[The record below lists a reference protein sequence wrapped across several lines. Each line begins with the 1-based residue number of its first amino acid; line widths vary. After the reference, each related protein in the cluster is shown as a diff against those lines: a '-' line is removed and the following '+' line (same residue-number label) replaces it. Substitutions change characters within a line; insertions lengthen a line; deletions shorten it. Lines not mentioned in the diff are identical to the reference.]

1 MLPEVKTKGM
11 SLMPRPLSNI
21 ERDETMDLVATVW
34 KKKKKRM
41 WLFPW
46 ILRVCGIFFE
56 DSNLISRFNFP
67 ISE

>member
-21 ERDETMDLVATVW
+21 ERDETMGLVATVW
-34 KKKKKRM
+34 KKKNVDVVVSMDITSM
-41 WLFPW
+41 WY
-46 ILRVCGIFFE
+46 FFE
-56 DSNLISRFNFP
+56 DSHLISRFNFP

>member
-21 ERDETMDLVATVW
+21 ERDETMGLVATVW
-34 KKKKKRM
+34 KKKMWM

-46 ILRVCGIFFE
+46 ILRVCGIF
-56 DSNLISRFNFP
+56 LRIH
-67 ISE
+67 I